1 MKGAAKSHRRFCTTP
16 VASQRTQH
24 ISKYC
29 INRAKA
35 PPKDASPPQRPPKQR
50 CHTAAPSGGH
60 QLLVRRYPSN
70 QALLRVQDF
79 SIPTR
84 SHRSGSP
91 RSGFELCDPVRSLR
105 EGGPC
110 CKARGAAGRIAEG
123 QDAIS
128 AACCPPWAGEQ
139 GNRSPGKESAQRR
152 LKASPQGIPLCLICK
167 DGDLTDHY

>member
-1 MKGAAKSHRRFCTTP
+1 MVTARSASCGLLCPTEPAGGAQLCSSHCCLLAP
-16 VASQRTQH
+16 HVA
-24 ISKYC
+24 
-29 INRAKA
+29 
-35 PPKDASPPQRPPKQR
+35 AS
-50 CHTAAPSGGH
+50 ASNPSDC
-60 QLLVRRYPSN
+60 
-70 QALLRVQDF
+70 RVQDF